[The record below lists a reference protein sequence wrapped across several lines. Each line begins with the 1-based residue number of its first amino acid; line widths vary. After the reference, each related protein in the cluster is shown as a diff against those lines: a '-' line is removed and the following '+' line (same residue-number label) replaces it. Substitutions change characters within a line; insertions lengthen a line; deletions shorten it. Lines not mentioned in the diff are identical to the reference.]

1 MGFQGRELGGHRLG
15 GRCGRGRCAAGGT
28 SEVRS
33 RNEGTWGVGDGK
45 NCGKTMKDLMEL
57 QMSEKALVTR
67 MYKKIN
73 LEGDVW

>member
-1 MGFQGRELGGHRLG
+1 
-15 GRCGRGRCAAGGT
+15 
-28 SEVRS
+28 
-33 RNEGTWGVGDGK
+33 
-45 NCGKTMKDLMEL
+45 MKDLMEL